1 MLKTFSLADL
11 FDIAAQ
17 AVPDKLA
24 IVYGQ
29 DRVTYHVMANRIN
42 KIAAWFQSQGVTR
55 GDTVGLQL
63 YNSTAYMECYLA
75 ACKLGA
81 IPFNINYRYLEDEL
95 DYLYK
100 DSKAKVIVFSDVLSE
115 RVEKVLLKNPQISL
129 AVIDGQKGLSN
140 RPTMEEIRANDLTF
154 VPVQLQDEDISLLYT
169 GGTTGM
175 PKGVMWE
182 HKALFY
188 GAFAGG
194 AMFFKDGPI
203 SKPEELGERILKVQS
218 GPYMAIAPLMHG
230 AAFWASLISLLSGI
244 TLVLNDQ
251 KEFNPKHILDLIDQE
266 KVAML
271 NVVGDAMAAPLLDE
285 LNANPGHWKLPNLY
299 YFGNGGA
306 VLSQRLKDGILK
318 HLPAGAVTGD
328 GMGSS
333 EAGVIGAGAK
343 PKDGEGFMTMPP
355 NPLLKVIVDGVREA
369 EVGELGILAKTG
381 SIPLGYW
388 GDEKKTATTFVQ
400 FNGQRYVLL
409 GDTAKRSADGS
420 ITILGRDSLCI
431 NTGGEKVFV
440 EEVEQVVRA
449 CDGVKD
455 VNVVGIPDE
464 RWGNKV
470 VALVSKKPGFDVTP
484 EQIIETARKQ
494 LSGYKVPKN
503 ILFTDE
509 IVRGANGK
517 ADYRWAKNLVI
528 EMLAK

>member
-1 MLKTFSLADL
+1 MIKTFSLSDL
-11 FDIAAQ
+11 FDIAAE
-17 AVPDKLA
+17 AVPDRLA

-29 DRVTYHVMANRIN
+29 DRVTYRAMAQRIE
-42 KIAAWFQSQGVTR
+42 KIAAWFQSKGIAR

-100 DSKAKVIVFSDVLSE
+100 DSKAKVIICSDVLID
-115 RVEKVLLKNPQISL
+115 RVEKVLLKNPTIQL
-129 AVIDGQKGLSN
+129 VVIDGERGSSS
-140 RPTMEEIRANDLTF
+140 RPTMADIVALDLPYS
-154 VPVQLQDEDISLLYT
+154 PVQSRDEDISLLYT

-251 KEFNPKHILDLIDQE
+251 KEFNAQHILDLIE
-266 KVAML
+266 RENVGML

-285 LNANPGHWKLPNLY
+285 LNAHPGRWKLPSLY

-306 VLSQRLKDGILK
+306 VLSQRVKDGILR
-318 HLPAGAVTGD
+318 HLPTGAVTGD

-333 EAGVIGAGAK
+333 EAGVIGIGAK
-343 PKDGEGFMTMPP
+343 PKSGEGFMSLAP
-355 NPLLKVIVDGVREA
+355 NPQLKVIVDGTREA
-369 EVGELGILAKTG
+369 EVGELGILSKTG
-381 SIPLGYW
+381 AIPLGYW
-388 GDEKKTATTFVQ
+388 GDEKKTNATFVQ
-400 FNGQRYVLL
+400 FAGQRYVLL
-409 GDTAKRSADGS
+409 GDTAKREEDGS

-440 EEVEQVVRA
+440 EEVEQIIRS
-449 CDGVKD
+449 CEGVKD

-470 VALVSKKPGFDVTP
+470 VALVSRKPGATVSP
-484 EQIIETARKQ
+484 EQIIESARKQ

-503 ILFTDE
+503 VLFADE
-509 IVRGANGK
+509 IIRGANGK
-517 ADYRWAKNLVI
+517 ADYRWAKNLVTQQL
-528 EMLAK
+528 LA